1 MDVTT
6 GQTLRIANKARPR
19 RHVRA
24 SKTIPGWSNAINPM
38 IEFKVNNE
46 RGWGATANR
55 DNIATLA
62 NIANNTT
69 KTLIVDNEACMHI
82 VATAERKYRGAER
95 PAHQT

>member
-1 MDVTT
+1 M
-6 GQTLRIANKARPR
+6 

-24 SKTIPGWSNAINPM
+24 SKTIPGWPIAIIPIIDFNP
-38 IEFKVNNE
+38 NNE
-46 RGWGATANR
+46 RGRGTIANR
-55 DNIATLA
+55 DHIATLT

-69 KTLIVDNEACMHI
+69 KTLIVDNETCMHI